1 VEFFMKLNNIMNGPL
16 ILSALITHTLYAQ
29 DIAITHSEDRMAA
42 RGPATAYT
50 GVGITEILYLHNDE
64 SDLTGAEIRFEPGA
78 RTSWHNHPFGQYLYI
93 TQGVGWV
100 QARGEEKQLV
110 RSGDVVW
117 TPPGVFHW
125 HGATTMQAMT
135 HIAVWRFD
143 GDSGGEFGPLVTDE
157 EYLSELATD

>member
-1 VEFFMKLNNIMNGPL
+1 MHNKKTLCVMLFIAACTSPV
-16 ILSALITHTLYAQ
+16 LYAQ
-29 DIAITHSEDRMAA
+29 DIAITHAEDRMAA

-50 GVGITEILYLHNDE
+50 GLGITEILFLHNDE

-100 QARGEEKQLV
+100 QARGESKQLV
-110 RSGDVVW
+110 RAGDVVW

-125 HGATTMQAMT
+125 HGATTLQAMT

-143 GDSGGEFGPLVTDE
+143 GDSGGEFGSLVTDA
-157 EYLSELATD
+157 EYLSEMLPD

>member
-1 VEFFMKLNNIMNGPL
+1 MKLNNIINGAL
-16 ILSALITHTLYAQ
+16 ILGTLITPALYAQ
-29 DIAITHSEDRMAA
+29 DITVTHADDRMAA

-50 GVGITEILYLHNDE
+50 GLGITEILFLHNDE

-100 QARGEEKQLV
+100 QARGEKKQLV
-110 RSGDVVW
+110 RAGDVVW

-125 HGATTMQAMT
+125 HGATTGQAMT

-143 GDSGGEFGPLVTDE
+143 GDSGGEFGPLVTDA